1 MAGHRAVPRSFVLRS
16 ACECATARSL
26 EDHSVRGGDRSS
38 VSRARHVAWG
48 VATRATVQEAG
59 SPRTG
64 PEAGHSLAAVILGN
78 DALVAARPHSPAQVA
93 NACWAAGYD
102 VVVPPG
108 WGDEVVAAAYLE
120 QLARQ
125 SERVLIACACPRV
138 ATLLGQTPAANV
150 RRVAIAPPPVAAARS
165 LRAAHGD
172 EILITYVG
180 DCPGAKD
187 PSIDIRFSPLD
198 LFSHLGLQGIT
209 VADQPAVLEGDLVD
223 RWRRYYSV
231 PGGLPA
237 LRFLGRP
244 PVERVLRIVDLAT
257 LAQNRIPPSRS
268 NILVDLADAAQ
279 CVCGG
284 ARDQIEECEP
294 PRHAVPIVARPP
306 GVSMV
311 AEPTA
316 RPPRVV
322 RLHGP
327 PRAPIADAVAS
338 GPVVATDDG
347 ATPGPVAER
356 PADAV
361 ATKRGHGPSTHPP
374 EHRASDHKTRALPRS
389 RPSRGPS
396 SGSPR
401 RAARRAVVVA
411 AAPAIVLA
419 LVAALGVGVYAA
431 SSSGGRGTLAPAEI
445 ERGHQDDDR
454 ATDLTDGDLPAD
466 VAPEASPSGPGAAG
480 EVIADSLVPLTGG
493 PAMRH
498 DTSGSTS
505 VRSTADSVARDS
517 IRRAGARRRM
527 RAGTVEVVPGW
538 MPQGLPK
545 FTPTDPAS
553 RRADTMTKA
562 PAPPDTSSRS
572 P

>member
-1 MAGHRAVPRSFVLRS
+1 M
-16 ACECATARSL
+16 
-26 EDHSVRGGDRSS
+26 
-38 VSRARHVAWG
+38 
-48 VATRATVQEAG
+48 QEAG

-78 DALVAARPHSPAQVA
+78 DALVAARPHTPAQVA

-120 QLARQ
+120 QLAGR

-138 ATLLGQTPAANV
+138 ATLLGQTPTANV
-150 RRVAIAPPPVAAARS
+150 RRLAIAPPPVAAARS

-172 EILITYVG
+172 GILITYVG

-187 PSIDIRFSPLD
+187 PAIDIRFSPLD
-198 LFSHLGLQGIT
+198 LFSRLELRNIT
-209 VADQPAVLEGDLVD
+209 VADQPAVLEGHLVD

-244 PVERVLRIVDLAT
+244 PVERVLRIVDAPT
-257 LAQNRIPPSRS
+257 LAQNRIPASRS

-284 ARDQIEECEP
+284 GRDRIEEFEP
-294 PRHAVPIVARPP
+294 LRHAVPIVARPP

-316 RPPRVV
+316 RLPRVV

-327 PRAPIADAVAS
+327 RRAHIVDVVAS
-338 GPVVATDDG
+338 GPAVATDDG
-347 ATPGPVAER
+347 ATVGPVADR

-361 ATKRGHGPSTHPP
+361 ATKRSQGPSTHPP
-374 EHRASDHKTRALPRS
+374 EHRASDHNTRALPRS
-389 RPSRGPS
+389 RATRGPS

-401 RAARRAVVVA
+401 SAARRAVVVA

-431 SSSGGRGTLAPAEI
+431 SSSRGRGALAPAEM

-454 ATDLTDGDLPAD
+454 ADDQTHGDPPAD
-466 VAPEASPSGPGAAG
+466 VAPEAPRSGPGAAG
-480 EVIADSLVPLTGG
+480 ELIADSLVPLSGRA
-493 PAMRH
+493 AMSH
-498 DTSGSTS
+498 DTSGTAR
-505 VRSTADSVARDS
+505 VRSAADSVARDS
-517 IRRAGARRRM
+517 IRRASARRRT